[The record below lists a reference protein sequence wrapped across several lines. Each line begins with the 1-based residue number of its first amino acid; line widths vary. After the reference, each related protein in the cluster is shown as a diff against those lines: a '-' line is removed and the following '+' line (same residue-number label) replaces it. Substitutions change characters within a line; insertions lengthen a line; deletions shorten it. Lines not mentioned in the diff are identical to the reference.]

1 MAVVELW
8 YLIIRLL
15 CGLSSVSVKLLR
27 LDKPF
32 YKADKIQLPYTN
44 NSFTV
49 RFVALSYEDPHRNRY
64 TYMLKGIDKEW
75 IHSSNNTAS
84 YTNLPAGEYEFL
96 VCGSN
101 NDHHWNEK
109 AASLW
114 IVITPPWWRILFP

>member
-1 MAVVELW
+1 MK
-8 YLIIRLL
+8 R
-15 CGLSSVSVKLLR
+15 LLR

-101 NDHHWNEK
+101 TT
-109 AASLW
+109 
-114 IVITPPWWRILFP
+114 ITGMRKRLPYGL